1 MLRFRLH
8 PDADAETIEAAAY
21 IKADDVV
28 QGNLF
33 ITAVEDALSWARKE
47 PLVFRC
53 FDGEFRKVRLGKFRY
68 ALVFRIRDG
77 EIQVL
82 AVMHMS
88 RKPGYWKM
96 RGL

>member
-1 MLRFRLH
+1 MLR
-8 PDADAETIEAAAY
+8 
-21 IKADDVV
+21 
-28 QGNLF
+28 
-33 ITAVEDALSWARKE
+33 
-47 PLVFRC
+47 
-53 FDGEFRKVRLGKFRY
+53 
-68 ALVFRIRDG
+68 FRIRDG